1 VETAVRDDLKLYYER
16 ELDYLRQLGAEFA
29 GKYPKIAQRLVL
41 ETDKESPDPHVE
53 RLLEGFAFLAARVH
67 LKVDDDF
74 PEITEALLSI
84 LYPHYIR
91 PTPSMTIVEMHLDAE
106 EGGVASPQQVPRG
119 SALNSRPVN
128 GVPCQFRTCY
138 DTTVWPLEVKAA
150 EWTSP
155 DRLSPP
161 VKSLE
166 ASAAVRIEM
175 QAPPDAR
182 MAKLGVETL
191 RVHVAGNAAIAHTLY
206 ELLCANT
213 AQILVRDP
221 TPGSRARPLA
231 LRAENLRPAG
241 FDEAESMLP
250 YPRRSFPGYRVLQE
264 YFTFPDK
271 FFFFDITGLEE
282 AWPLG
287 FKNRFELVFLLTPFE
302 GADRRQL
309 LEQGVNAKTFRL
321 NSTPVVNLFPLT
333 GEPILLNQRR
343 YEYPLIPDVRRPL
356 ATEVFS
362 VEEVVSVNAQDN
374 QVLRFE
380 PFYSFRHTTQKE
392 GLRGQPQTFWIAHR
406 RASAKSGDE
415 GTDVSLALVDLSAR
429 PVHPDTDTLTVRAL
443 CTNRDLPARLAFGNE
458 DGDFDLEGGAGV
470 KRIVALRKPTNAVR
484 PPLGDAALWRLIS
497 HLSLNYLS
505 LVEEGR
511 EGLQEIL
518 KLYNFTGSA
527 YSERQIDGIAGL
539 KSARHFARL
548 ISENGVTFARG
559 TRVEIE
565 FDEDQFAGGGVFLFA
580 SVIERFLGEYA
591 SLNSFS
597 QLIAR
602 SRQRKEALK
611 QWPPRA
617 GQMILM

>member
-1 VETAVRDDLKLYYER
+1 MRDDLKLYYER

-67 LKVDDDF
+67 LKIDDEF

-91 PTPSMTIVEMHLDAE
+91 PTPSMTIVEMHLDAA
-106 EGGVASPQQVPRG
+106 EGGVATPQQVPRG
-119 SALNSRPVN
+119 AGLNSRPVG

-138 DTTVWPLEVKAA
+138 DTTVWPLEVKAGD
-150 EWTSP
+150 WTSP

-166 ASAAVRIEM
+166 AAAAVRIEI
-175 QAPPDAR
+175 QAPPDVQ
-182 MAKLGVETL
+182 MAKLGLDTL
-191 RVHVAGNAAIAHTLY
+191 RLHLAGNASITHSLY

-213 AQILVRDP
+213 VQILVRDP
-221 TPGSRARPLA
+221 TSGSRVRPLA
-231 LRAENLRPAG
+231 LHPDKLRPVG
-241 FDEAESMLP
+241 FEEAESMLP

-264 YFTFPDK
+264 YFTFPEK
-271 FFFFDITGLEE
+271 FFFFDISGLQE
-282 AWPLG
+282 AWAQG
-287 FKNRFELVFLLTPFE
+287 FKNHFELVFLLSPFE
-302 GADRRQL
+302 GGDRRQL

-321 NSTPVVNLFPLT
+321 NSTPVVNLFALT
-333 GEPILLNQRR
+333 AEPILLTQRR
-343 YEYPLIPDVRRPL
+343 YEYPLIPDVRRPF

-362 VEEVVSVNAQDN
+362 VEEVISVNAQDN

-380 PFYSFRHTTQKE
+380 PFYSFRHTTQKDAA
-392 GLRGQPQTFWIAHR
+392 RGPQTFWIAHR

-429 PVHPDTDTLTVRAL
+429 PLHPDTDTLTVRAM

-458 DGDFDLEGGAGV
+458 DGDFDLEGGIAV

-484 PPLGDAALWRLIS
+484 PPLGSAALWRLIS

-511 EGLQEIL
+511 EALQEIL
-518 KLYNFTGSA
+518 KLYDFTGSA
-527 YSERQIDGIAGL
+527 YSERQIDAIASVRSGP
-539 KSARHFARL
+539 HFARL

-580 SVIERFLGEYA
+580 SAIERFLGEYA

-602 SRQRKEALK
+602 SRQRKETLK